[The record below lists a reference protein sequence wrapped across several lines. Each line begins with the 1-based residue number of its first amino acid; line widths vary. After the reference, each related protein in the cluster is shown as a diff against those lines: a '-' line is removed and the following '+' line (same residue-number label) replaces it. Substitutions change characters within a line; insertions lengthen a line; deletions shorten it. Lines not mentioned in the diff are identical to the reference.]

1 MKLIIK
7 FITYECWITV
17 DCRVC
22 NLPIDFFQ
30 LPFSESFA
38 VFICIYTDYSGYFC
52 CLYMCI
58 MPLFPLQ
65 MSFHTFDQNGKPL
78 VLFFTV
84 RSELSNFFPC
94 IFHDPNSGLR
104 FNCNEQLNVMA
115 VVMACDSPRDQ
126 KEIGK
131 RVVGFR
137 QQKYIYSV
145 PSSLRK
151 IYRSDGTPSLE
162 T

>member
-1 MKLIIK
+1 
-7 FITYECWITV
+7 
-17 DCRVC
+17 
-22 NLPIDFFQ
+22 
-30 LPFSESFA
+30 
-38 VFICIYTDYSGYFC
+38 
-52 CLYMCI
+52 
-58 MPLFPLQ
+58 

-137 QQKYIYSV
+137 QQKWDTVSRDVMKKGLLLKFGSNKRLKDILV
-145 PSSLRK
+145 GTNEAILAEPSPFDRRWGIGLDAADPKARDTREWKGENRLGAVLMEVRSMLREV
-151 IYRSDGTPSLE
+151 RHQ
-162 T
+162 